1 MDFEKVVKNRFS
13 IRSFKEDKVSDQII
27 IGLLNLAIR
36 APSAGNIQ
44 SWEFIIIKNRETM
57 EKLAKAALNQKF
69 ITQCS
74 HLIVACANQELS
86 SKIYGKRGWDLY
98 SIQDVSAAIMILLLG
113 ITNAELGACW
123 VGAFNENE
131 VRKILKIPDGIK
143 PVALIPIGIPTGIEK
158 SGPTRKKLEMKLHF
172 ETY

>member
-1 MDFEKVVKNRFS
+1 
-13 IRSFKEDKVSDQII
+13 
-27 IGLLNLAIR
+27 
-36 APSAGNIQ
+36 
-44 SWEFIIIKNRETM
+44 
-57 EKLAKAALNQKF
+57 
-69 ITQCS
+69 
-74 HLIVACANQELS
+74 
-86 SKIYGKRGWDLY
+86 
-98 SIQDVSAAIMILLLG
+98 MILLLG